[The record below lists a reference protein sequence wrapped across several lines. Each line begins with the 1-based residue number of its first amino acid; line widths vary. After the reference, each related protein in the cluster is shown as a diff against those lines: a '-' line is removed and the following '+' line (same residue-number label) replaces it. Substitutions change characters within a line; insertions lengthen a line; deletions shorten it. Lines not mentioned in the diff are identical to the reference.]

1 MKIGFLSLP
10 ISGHLNPMIALARKL
25 QSRGNEV
32 VYFGVPDVEPVARA
46 ANLRFVSFG
55 EEEFPV
61 GSMARLWGEVANM
74 HGLDVVKY
82 SATKIIPRLLRPTL
96 EELPG
101 KLAETGVQALVLDVI
116 CRFVELVPM
125 RLGMPYI
132 QVYPILHYDFSGATP
147 ICYFSWPYE
156 ATPEARARNLEGLK
170 LFGEIRVNTLALGK
184 SYAEKVGMQVDW
196 NNPAATVSKLA
207 VISQAPKEFDFPIPE
222 LPPQF
227 HYAGPFF
234 DDAGREPVP
243 FPWQMLTDE
252 PLIYVSLGTLLN
264 GLTEV
269 YRSILRAMEKLRGIQ
284 VVISVGKNIDIR
296 DLGPVPS
303 NIIVVRSAPQIALLK
318 RAALCITHGGLNTV
332 LEALSQGVPM
342 VAIPLG
348 YDQPGVAA
356 RIAYHGA
363 GEFVEVEDAT
373 AERLWELTQ
382 RVLTTPSYRDKAR
395 YFQKVIAET
404 HGVDVAADIIERAFE
419 ESLTKEQRELVAK

>member
-25 QSRGNEV
+25 QSRGNDV

-82 SATKIIPRLLRPTL
+82 SATKIIPRLLRSTL

-116 CRFVELVPM
+116 CRFAELVPM
-125 RLGMPYI
+125 QLRMPYI
-132 QVYPILHYDFSGATP
+132 QVYPILHYDSSGATP
-147 ICYFSWPYE
+147 LCYFSWPYE

-170 LFGEIRVNTLALGK
+170 LFREIRVNTLALGK
-184 SYAEKVGMQVDW
+184 AYAERVGMQVDW
-196 NNPAATVSKLA
+196 NSPAATVSKLA
-207 VISQAPKEFDFPIPE
+207 VISQVPKEFDFPIPE

-227 HYAGPFF
+227 HYAGPFS

-269 YRSILRAMEKLRGIQ
+269 YRSILRAVEKLRGIQ

-373 AERLWELTQ
+373 AERLSELTQ